1 MLKILVNLLLTNKA
15 DRRAVTAIEYALIA
29 SLIAVAI
36 IGALSLLGFQ
46 IGGVFDTI
54 DAHLF
59 CAESSNST
67 CGF

>member
-1 MLKILVNLLLTNKA
+1 MLKLLVNLLLTNKA

-46 IGGVFDTI
+46 IEGVFFKI
-54 DAHLF
+54 DDYLP
-59 CAESSNST
+59 
-67 CGF
+67 